1 MDILT
6 KTNLTAG
13 GETTTDLLTSS
24 YNIVNKEG
32 VSELISDNN
41 TYINRLID
49 NNNINLNN
57 LIKTKVSKGEIDDYI
72 FKEADAILS
81 NKNLNDY
88 ITPGKYYVGS
98 DTIAKTLENC
108 PFDDDGFTL
117 IVEGQYNT
125 ENYIGQTIISNNANS
140 FVKLFRRLTV
150 SSNSWTNW
158 YKIGGY
164 CAASLIS
171 NRPNTPLS
179 TSSASTVL
187 LNDYKY
193 RTVTKFLILN
203 YGLVLPYNGIVIAS
217 GSVYITANTNN
228 YQQRAGIFV
237 SHQRDGSII
246 SESSNYGIGIG
257 GLTCSGIFNVQAGDI
272 IYLYG
277 RAYDGSGII
286 YNNVST
292 THLDVAYL

>member
-41 TYINRLID
+41 TYLNRLID

-72 FKEADAILS
+72 FKDADPILS
-81 NKNLNDY
+81 NKDLNDY
-88 ITPGKYYVGS
+88 IIPGKYYVDSG
-98 DTIAKTLENC
+98 TIAKTLENC
-108 PFDDDGFTL
+108 PFDDNGFTL

-150 SSNSWTNW
+150 SSNSWTAW
-158 YKIGGY
+158 TKVGGY

-179 TSSASTVL
+179 NASVSTVL

-193 RTVTKFLILN
+193 RTVTKFSILN

-217 GSVYITANTNN
+217 GSVYITVDANN
-228 YQQRAGIFV
+228 YQQRAGVFV
-237 SHQRDGSII
+237 SHRRNSSII
-246 SESSNYGIGIG
+246 LESSNYGIGVG
-257 GLTCSGIFNVQAGDI
+257 ALTCSSIFNVQAGDV

-277 RAYDGSGII
+277 RSYDGSGII
-286 YNNVST
+286 YNNAST